1 MKTFWNI
8 DINKKIAS
16 FNDDRIVYSFEFV
29 IVYDGVLE
37 IHQKKIIENN
47 NKIDLFKL
55 HTYMRSLGDE
65 LNLIHFEKK
74 LQFNGIT
81 DGAGVKMY
89 QIEDNIY
96 LDEIG
101 TICLLE
107 PFGFRD
113 TEFICDINTS
123 EIENTPVTLAKL
135 IIAHEN
141 DEDEEEIE
149 YIAFDKLKELLKQ

>member
-16 FNDDRIVYSFEFV
+16 FNDDRIVYSFEFK
-29 IVYDGVLE
+29 IVYDGDLKNKK
-37 IHQKKIIENN
+37 KKIIENN

-65 LNLIHFEKK
+65 LKLIHFEKK

-107 PFGFRD
+107 PFGFED

-123 EIENTPVTLAKL
+123 EIENTPVALAKL
-135 IIAHEN
+135 VIAHED
-141 DEDEEEIE
+141 DEDKEEIE